1 MNLSIWQRV
10 SDGELFEDFHTWVVE
25 EEKEEN
31 FLDSMNNALKGD
43 YGAIPQRTEG
53 DRASLTQG
61 EEAP

>member
-1 MNLSIWQRV
+1 
-10 SDGELFEDFHTWVVE
+10 VE